1 MFKGLRKT
9 CRDECV
15 NNMDNIYKDLQT
27 AIEYFQ
33 VAVDNNDKGAMKK
46 WMKIIDSNIGD
57 YRSNLTLF
65 RWMLQGDVIINIE
78 SLIDKAGELNAT
90 ITANK
95 KELDSLKKEIKS
107 KNLSK
112 ISGSKYVAEVSERVS
127 TSFDEEKLLT
137 KVKDIGANW
146 LLKEVVDEDRLE
158 ESLVK
163 GELEAEQF
171 NDCIIERVS
180 QVLKFKK
187 VRGLNN
193 ASKEKE
199 Y

>member
-1 MFKGLRKT
+1 M
-9 CRDECV
+9 
-15 NNMDNIYKDLQT
+15 
-27 AIEYFQ
+27 
-33 VAVDNNDKGAMKK
+33 
-46 WMKIIDSNIGD
+46 
-57 YRSNLTLF
+57 
-65 RWMLQGDVIINIE
+65 GDVIINIE
-78 SLIDKAGELNAT
+78 SLIDKAGELNNT

-112 ISGSKYVAEVSERVS
+112 ISGSRYVAEVSERVS

-163 GELEAEQF
+163 GEIEAEQF
-171 NDCIIERVS
+171 NDCIIEKVS

-187 VRGLNN
+187 VKG
-193 ASKEKE
+193 AKK
-199 Y
+199 

>member
-1 MFKGLRKT
+1 M
-9 CRDECV
+9 
-15 NNMDNIYKDLQT
+15 
-27 AIEYFQ
+27 
-33 VAVDNNDKGAMKK
+33 
-46 WMKIIDSNIGD
+46 
-57 YRSNLTLF
+57 
-65 RWMLQGDVIINIE
+65 
-78 SLIDKAGELNAT
+78 IDKAGELNAT

-127 TSFDEEKLLT
+127 TSFDDDRLLF

-146 LLKEVVDEDRLE
+146 LLKEVVDEDKLE

-171 NDCIIERVS
+171 NDCIVEKVS

-187 VRGLNN
+187 VKGLSND
-193 ASKEKE
+193 SKEKE

>member
-1 MFKGLRKT
+1 MFKGFRKN

-15 NNMDNIYKDLQT
+15 ANMDNIYKGLQT

-33 VAVDNNDKGAMKK
+33 VAVDNNDKDAMKK
-46 WMKIIDSNIGD
+46 WMKIIESDIGD

-65 RWMLQGDVIINIE
+65 RWMLQRGNVIINIE

-112 ISGSKYVAEVSERVS
+112 ISGSKYVAEVSERVA
-127 TSFDEEKLLT
+127 TSFDEDKLLT
-137 KVKDIGANW
+137 KVKEVGANW
-146 LLKEVVDEDRLE
+146 LLKEVVDEDKLE
-158 ESLVK
+158 ESIVK

-171 NDCIIERVS
+171 NDCIIEKVS

-187 VRGLNN
+187 VKGV
-193 ASKEKE
+193 K
-199 Y
+199 

>member
-65 RWMLQGDVIINIE
+65 RWML
-78 SLIDKAGELNAT
+78 
-90 ITANK
+90 
-95 KELDSLKKEIKS
+95 
-107 KNLSK
+107 
-112 ISGSKYVAEVSERVS
+112 
-127 TSFDEEKLLT
+127 
-137 KVKDIGANW
+137 
-146 LLKEVVDEDRLE
+146 
-158 ESLVK
+158 
-163 GELEAEQF
+163 
-171 NDCIIERVS
+171 
-180 QVLKFKK
+180 
-187 VRGLNN
+187 
-193 ASKEKE
+193 
-199 Y
+199 

>member
-1 MFKGLRKT
+1 M
-9 CRDECV
+9 
-15 NNMDNIYKDLQT
+15 
-27 AIEYFQ
+27 
-33 VAVDNNDKGAMKK
+33 
-46 WMKIIDSNIGD
+46 
-57 YRSNLTLF
+57 
-65 RWMLQGDVIINIE
+65 
-78 SLIDKAGELNAT
+78 IDKAGELNNT

-127 TSFDEEKLLT
+127 TSFDDDRLLF

-187 VRGLNN
+187 VKGWGVAAEDVLGVENPR
-193 ASKEKE
+193 
-199 Y
+199 

>member
-1 MFKGLRKT
+1 M
-9 CRDECV
+9 
-15 NNMDNIYKDLQT
+15 
-27 AIEYFQ
+27 
-33 VAVDNNDKGAMKK
+33 
-46 WMKIIDSNIGD
+46 
-57 YRSNLTLF
+57 
-65 RWMLQGDVIINIE
+65 
-78 SLIDKAGELNAT
+78 IDKAGELNAT

-95 KELDSLKKEIKS
+95 KELASLKKEIKS

-127 TSFDEEKLLT
+127 TSFDDDRLLF

-146 LLKEVVDEDRLE
+146 LLKEVVDEDKLE

-171 NDCIIERVS
+171 NDCIVEKVS

-187 VRGLNN
+187 VKGLSNT
-193 ASKEKE
+193 KFTEVE
-199 Y
+199 EED

>member
-1 MFKGLRKT
+1 M
-9 CRDECV
+9 
-15 NNMDNIYKDLQT
+15 
-27 AIEYFQ
+27 
-33 VAVDNNDKGAMKK
+33 
-46 WMKIIDSNIGD
+46 
-57 YRSNLTLF
+57 
-65 RWMLQGDVIINIE
+65 
-78 SLIDKAGELNAT
+78 IDKAGELNAT

-127 TSFDEEKLLT
+127 TSFDDDRLLF

-146 LLKEVVDEDRLE
+146 LLKEVVDEDKLE

-171 NDCIIERVS
+171 NDCIVEKVS

-187 VRGLNN
+187 VKGLSNT
-193 ASKEKE
+193 KFTEVE
-199 Y
+199 EED